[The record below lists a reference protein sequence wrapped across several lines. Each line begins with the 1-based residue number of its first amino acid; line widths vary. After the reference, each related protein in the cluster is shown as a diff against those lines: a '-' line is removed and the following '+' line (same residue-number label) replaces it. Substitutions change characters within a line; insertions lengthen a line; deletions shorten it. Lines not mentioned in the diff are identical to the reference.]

1 MGRGKYPLLDDI
13 KKHLPKGECLIE
25 PFVGAGSVF
34 LNTDFSRYILADI
47 NSDLISLYNIVKLR
61 TDEYVEEA
69 RKLFTP
75 ENNNPDI
82 YYQFRAEFNQ
92 SQTRSV
98 ARCCFFISTAM
109 ATTVCAGIICV
120 ASLTCRLAAISVPI
134 SRRTSCITLL
144 KKRRMPS
151 STVSP
156 MKSAW
161 SWRA

>member
-61 TDEYVEEA
+61 TDEYVAEA

-75 ENNNPDI
+75 ENNNRTFTI
-82 YYQFRAEFNQ
+82 SSALSLIRARI
-92 SQTRSV
+92 RSA
-98 ARCCFFISTAM
+98 ARCCSCISTVM
-109 ATTVCAGIICV
+109 ATTACAAIICAV
-120 ASLTCRLAAISVPI
+120 NLTCRLVAISARI

-144 KKRRMPS
+144 KKRRTQS
-151 STVSP
+151 FIASP
-156 MKSAW
+156 MKSVWNWQA
-161 SWRA
+161 